1 MNKIEYMETIY
12 ARIQKV
18 AQRIASS
25 FPPPDFYRDHDS
37 AIKYSVQIFETDPL
51 VAKVHKF
58 VATQLE
64 DDFGH
69 GLDHAT
75 KVTVDAGALMF
86 IESGLAGYE
95 GDFCRRRILILHCA
109 GLLHD
114 IKRKKKN
121 HSIEGAAFARE
132 VLKDYPFSPEE
143 LDDICIAIRNHEA
156 FKTTMESKTP
166 EGKLVSDCLY
176 DADKFRWGPDNLTS
190 TLWEM
195 VSYLNPP
202 FSEFIAHYP
211 KGMESL
217 SKIRQTFRT
226 VTGKKYGPQ
235 FIDTGLAI
243 GEELFEIIKADFAH
257 LSS

>member
-1 MNKIEYMETIY
+1 METIY
-12 ARIQKV
+12 ANIQKV

-25 FPPPDFYRDHDS
+25 FPPPDFYEDHDS
-37 AIKYSVQIFETDPL
+37 AVKSSIHIFETDPL
-51 VAKVHKF
+51 VAKVHRF
-58 VATQLE
+58 VETHLE

-75 KVTVDAGALMF
+75 KVAVDAGALMF

-95 GDFCRRRILILHCA
+95 LGFCRRRVLVLHCT

-114 IKRKKKN
+114 IKRKKQN
-121 HSIEGAAFARE
+121 HSIEGAAFAHE

-143 LDDICIAIRNHEA
+143 LDDICTAIRNHEA
-156 FKTTMESKTP
+156 FKSTVESKTP
-166 EGKLVSDCLY
+166 EGNLVSNCLY
-176 DADKFRWGPDNLTS
+176 DADKFRWGPDNFTS

-217 SKIRQTFRT
+217 YRIRDSFRT
-226 VTGKKYGPQ
+226 TTGKKYGPG
-235 FIDTGLAI
+235 FIDI
-243 GEELFEIIKADFAH
+243 GITIGKELLEIIKSDYAH
-257 LSS
+257 LM

>member
-1 MNKIEYMETIY
+1 METIY
-12 ARIQKV
+12 ANIQKV
-18 AQRIASS
+18 ARLIVSG
-25 FPPPDFYRDHDS
+25 FPTPDFYTDHDS
-37 AIKYSVQIFETDPL
+37 AIKSSILIFETDPL

-58 VATQLE
+58 VATYLE

-86 IESGLAGYE
+86 IEGGLAGYE
-95 GDFCRRRILILHCA
+95 VGFCRRRVLILQCA

-114 IKRKKKN
+114 IKRKEKN

-143 LDDICIAIRNHEA
+143 LDDICTAIRNHEA
-156 FKTTMESKTP
+156 FRSTIESKTP
-166 EGKLVSDCLY
+166 EGNLVSNCLY
-176 DADKFRWGPDNLTS
+176 DADKFRWGPDNFTS
-190 TLWEM
+190 TLWDM
-195 VSYLNPP
+195 VSYRNPP

-217 SKIRQTFRT
+217 YRIRNSFRT
-226 VTGKKYGPQ
+226 STGKKYGPG
-235 FIDTGLAI
+235 FIDI
-243 GEELFEIIKADFAH
+243 GISIGKELLNIIKSDYAH
-257 LSS
+257 LI

>member
-1 MNKIEYMETIY
+1 METIY
-12 ARIQKV
+12 ANIQKI
-18 AQRIASS
+18 ARRIASG
-25 FPPPDFYRDHDS
+25 FPPPDFYKDHDS
-37 AIKYSVQIFETDPL
+37 SIKSSVQVFKTDPL
-51 VAKVHKF
+51 VTKVHQF
-58 VATQLE
+58 VATYLE

-86 IESGLAGYE
+86 IECGLAGYE
-95 GDFCRRRILILHCA
+95 GSFCRRRVLILQCA

-114 IKRKKKN
+114 IKRKEKN

-143 LDDICIAIRNHEA
+143 LDDICTAIRNHEA
-156 FKTTMESKTP
+156 FRSTIESKTP
-166 EGKLVSDCLY
+166 EGNLVSNCLY
-176 DADKFRWGPDNLTS
+176 DADKFRWGPDNFTS

-217 SKIRQTFRT
+217 YRIRDSFRT
-226 VTGKKYGPQ
+226 TTGKKYGPE
-235 FIDTGLAI
+235 FIDI
-243 GEELFEIIKADFAH
+243 GITIGKELFNIIKSDYAH
-257 LSS
+257 LM

>member
-1 MNKIEYMETIY
+1 METIY
-12 ARIQKV
+12 ANIQKV

-25 FPPPDFYRDHDS
+25 FPPPDFYDDHDS
-37 AIKYSVQIFETDPL
+37 AVKSSVRIFETDPL
-51 VAKVHKF
+51 VAKVLRF
-58 VATQLE
+58 VETNLE

-75 KVTVDAGALMF
+75 KVAVDAGALMF

-95 GDFCRRRILILHCA
+95 VGFCRRRVLILQCT

-121 HSIEGAAFARE
+121 HSIEGAAFAHE

-143 LDDICIAIRNHEA
+143 IDDICTAIRNHEA
-156 FKTTMESKTP
+156 FKSTVESKTP
-166 EGKLVSDCLY
+166 EGNLVSNCLY
-176 DADKFRWGPDNLTS
+176 DADKFRWGPDNFTS

-217 SKIRQTFRT
+217 YRIRDSFRT
-226 VTGKKYGPQ
+226 TTGKKYGPG
-235 FIDTGLAI
+235 FIDI
-243 GEELFEIIKADFAH
+243 GITIGKELFEIIKSDYAY
-257 LSS
+257 LI

>member
-1 MNKIEYMETIY
+1 METIY
-12 ARIQKV
+12 ARIQKI
-18 AQRIASS
+18 ALRIAFG
-25 FPPPDFYRDHDS
+25 FPPPDFYIDHDS
-37 AIKYSVQIFETDPL
+37 AIKSSVQFFETDPL
-51 VAKVHKF
+51 IAEIHRF
-58 VATQLE
+58 VATHLE

-69 GLDHAT
+69 GLDHAV

-95 GDFCRRRILILHCA
+95 DSFCRRRVLILQCA
-109 GLLHD
+109 GLMHD

-132 VLKDYPFSPEE
+132 VLKNYPFSPEE

-156 FKTTMESKTP
+156 FKTTIESKSP

-217 SKIRQTFRT
+217 SEIKHTFRT
-226 VTGKKYGPQ
+226 GTGKKYGPR

-243 GEELFEIIKADFAH
+243 GEELLEIIKSDYAH
-257 LSS
+257 LI